1 MSTFMIWGVLIG
13 IALAAGAV
21 FWRVRARDHADGDD
35 PDVSWFGQLGEGS
48 GEDTF
53 LDRRF
58 AAGDASRRRI
68 ARIGER
74 RLP

>member
-1 MSTFMIWGVLIG
+1 MIWAALVG
-13 IALAAGAV
+13 IALATGAV
-21 FWRVRARDHADGDD
+21 FWRVRAQNHMDSDD
-35 PDVSWFGQLGEGS
+35 LDASWFGQLGEGS

-53 LDRRF
+53 VDRRI